1 MDEQVTISV
10 WLLVL
15 LILLSIALVID
26 RILLPGVRWY
36 LRRRVN
42 RVINE
47 VNKRLDIEVRPFQL
61 TKRQVLIDKLVFDEK
76 VHQAVVDY
84 ARENDMP
91 REVAQSYVYQY
102 AREIVPSFN
111 AYIYFRF
118 GYWLSRGIA
127 RLMYR
132 IRVGNFDNGGLVGIN
147 PEDTVV
153 FVMNH
158 RSNMDYLL
166 VSFLVAEKTA
176 LSYAVGEWAR
186 IWPLQTLIRSM
197 GAFFVRRNSGNP
209 LYRTVLERYVYMAT
223 HAGVCQAVF
232 LEGGLS
238 KDGTARPPRLGFLD
252 YMLRAYQ
259 PEQDRDIVL
268 VPVGINYDRVVE
280 DRSLLR
286 KLDETAKRRSL
297 WFVIKTSLRFIS
309 KHLLLSQRNRWRRF
323 GYASVNF
330 GEPVSARQ
338 YCRQQDIVFSRLD
351 HDERFAQVEKLA
363 DELMGRIQGVVPILP
378 VPLMCKVILDNGD
391 QWSGELELKQ
401 QAAVLIEKLRSANAP
416 ISINANAYEGV
427 LNHALA
433 MLQARGFVE
442 QDNGLYRAAA
452 DELAIIR
459 YYANSIASW
468 GGIPSVN
475 DDEPAGSR
483 VHPTH
488 SQPDANVP
496 RGSG

>member
-1 MDEQVTISV
+1 MDNEVTISV

-15 LILLSIALVID
+15 LSVLSLVLLID

-47 VNKRLDIEVRPFQL
+47 VNKRLHIEVRPFQL

-76 VHQAVVDY
+76 VHQAVIDY
-84 ARENDMP
+84 AKENDMP
-91 REVAQSYVYQY
+91 REVAQGYAYKY

-132 IRVGNFDNGGLVGIN
+132 IRVGYFDNNGLSGVG
-147 PEDTVV
+147 PDDTVV

-166 VSFLVAEKTA
+166 VSFLVAETTA

-186 IWPLQTLIRSM
+186 VWPLQTLIRSM
-197 GAFFVRRNSGNP
+197 GAFFVRRNSGNT
-209 LYRTVLERYVYMAT
+209 LYRTVLERYVNMAT

-238 KDGTARPPRLGFLD
+238 KDGATRKPRLGFID
-252 YMLRAYQ
+252 YMLRSYH
-259 PEQDRDIVL
+259 PEQDRDIVF
-268 VPVGINYDRVVE
+268 VPIGINYDRVVE
-280 DRSLLR
+280 DRSLVR
-286 KLDETAKRRSL
+286 KLDESAQQRSL
-297 WFVIKTSLRFIS
+297 WFVTRTSLRFIF

-330 GEPVSARQ
+330 SEPISAKA
-338 YCRQQDIVFSRLD
+338 YCKKHHVVFSQLD

-363 DELMGRIQGVVPILP
+363 NELMGRIESVVPVLP
-378 VPLMCKVILDNGD
+378 VPLMCRVILRNGD
-391 QWSGELELKQ
+391 KWSGELELKQ
-401 QAAVLIEKLRSANAP
+401 QAAAEIEKLRTAHAP
-416 ISINANAYEGV
+416 ISITANAYEGV
-427 LNHALA
+427 LSAALA
-433 MLQARGFVE
+433 MVLARGFIE
-442 QDNGLYRAAA
+442 EDNGLYRVSP
-452 DELAIIR
+452 ESLPVVR
-459 YYANSIASW
+459 YYANSLAVW
-468 GGIPSVN
+468 
-475 DDEPAGSR
+475 D
-483 VHPTH
+483 
-488 SQPDANVP
+488 
-496 RGSG
+496 